1 MIAAIACKEFLA
13 GVLTYRFAMA
23 FGACAVLMGLS
34 AYALVDEYAL
44 RVEAHEVQVVQER
57 AQLDNIKVYAQLL
70 EYQPFTHRPPSPL
83 AIFGEGLKDRLG
95 NVLHFSHG
103 SVPTLLSAPQDSNPL
118 MHAFPVFDLATISAL
133 LLSLVALFF
142 AYDSVSG
149 ERQAGT
155 LSLLFSNPVPR
166 THLLLGKWLGGLAC
180 TGLPVVAGFG
190 VALLVAFSEPAV
202 HFTGDEW
209 LRIALILL
217 ATLLYA
223 SVFYLLGLWLSVRVD
238 RPATGLVVAISIWAV
253 VTVVVPT
260 GSAYL
265 VGELMPMEG
274 EREAREV
281 RENVEQYEIGWG
293 WQSELVELI
302 EEENLPGPRLS
313 YRNPAFLR
321 GMVVGSGFYRELIP
335 RVQAFYGAHELRRI
349 RDAERMGRL
358 EEEVLADRIAQV
370 RLDQTI
376 RRLLVTPAFPGA
388 VSTLAG
394 TDLSSYRGFIEHTR
408 RCRGDLVDWLRES
421 GIFSSPR
428 YFTPDDVNRAA
439 SRQELRALFE
449 ELGPRTDLSRNQ
461 KAAMISD
468 MLGGT
473 SFRDWDPID
482 LSRLPAFPPYRATM
496 STVLPNAALDLAL
509 LALANVLLLM
519 LAVHGFLRRE
529 VV

>member
-1 MIAAIACKEFLA
+1 MIAAIAYKEFLA
-13 GVLTYRFAMA
+13 GVLTYRFALA

-44 RVEAHEVQVVQER
+44 RAEAHEVEVVR
-57 AQLDNIKVYAQLL
+57 ARAELDNIKVYAQLL
-70 EYQPFTHRPPSPL
+70 EYPPFTHRPPSPL
-83 AIFGEGLKDRLG
+83 AIFGEGLEDRLG

-166 THLLLGKWLGGLAC
+166 AHLLLGKWLGGLAC
-180 TGLPVVAGFG
+180 TGLPVVAGFV
-190 VALLVAFSEPAV
+190 VALLVAVSEPAV
-202 HFTGDEW
+202 HFIGDEW

-223 SVFYLLGLWLSVRVD
+223 SLFYLLGLWLSVRVD

-265 VGELMPMEG
+265 VAELMPMEG

-281 RENVEQYEIGWG
+281 RENVEQYEIGYG
-293 WQSELVELI
+293 VRELHDLLDKERLPYGNAGFGGGFLQSTVT
-302 EEENLPGPRLS
+302 
-313 YRNPAFLR
+313 
-321 GMVVGSGFYRELIP
+321 GSGFYRELILEF
-335 RVQAFYGAHELRRI
+335 QAFYAEYEPQRI
-349 RDAERMGRL
+349 RDAERIGRL
-358 EEEVLADRIAQV
+358 DDQVLADRIAQV
-370 RLDQTI
+370 RLDRTI
-376 RRLLVTPAFPGA
+376 RRLLVAPAFPGA
-388 VSTLAG
+388 VSALAG
-394 TDLSSYRGFIEHTR
+394 TDLSSHHAFIEHAR
-408 RCRGDLVDWLRES
+408 RCRQNLVAWLRES

-428 YFTPDDVNRAA
+428 YFTPDDVDGAVG
-439 SRQELRALFE
+439 RQELRAFME
-449 ELGPRTDLSRNQ
+449 EMRSRTDLPR
-461 KAAMISD
+461 AEMRAMLRDII
-468 MLGGT
+468 GAT
-473 SFRDWDPID
+473 AWRDWDQAD
-482 LSRLPAFPPYRATM
+482 LSGLPAFPPYRATLSEVM
-496 STVLPNAALDLAL
+496 PHAAVDLAL
-509 LALANVLLLM
+509 LALANVLLLL

>member
-1 MIAAIACKEFLA
+1 MIDAIACKEFLA

-44 RVEAHEVQVVQER
+44 RAEAHEVQVVQER
-57 AQLDNIKVYAQLL
+57 AELDNVKVYAQLL

-83 AIFGEGLKDRLG
+83 AIFGEGLEDRLG

-166 THLLLGKWLGGLAC
+166 AHLLLGKWLGGLAC
-180 TGLPVVAGFG
+180 TGLPVVAGFA
-190 VALLVAFSEPAV
+190 VALLVALSEPAV

-223 SVFYLLGLWLSVRVD
+223 SVFYLLGLWLSVRVA

-253 VTVVVPT
+253 LTVVVPT

-281 RENVEQYEIGWG
+281 REGAETSDRRLWEELGKLTREDRIPGSWVRHGADMIIGSG
-293 WQSELVELI
+293 FSRELI
-302 EEENLPGPRLS
+302 EQ
-313 YRNPAFLR
+313 A
-321 GMVVGSGFYRELIP
+321 
-335 RVQAFYGAHELRRI
+335 QAFYRDHEPQRI
-349 RDAERMGRL
+349 RDAERLGRL
-358 EEEVLADRIAQV
+358 DDQILVDRIAQV
-370 RLDQTI
+370 RLDRTV
-376 RRLLVTPAFPGA
+376 RRFLVTPAFPGA
-388 VSTLAG
+388 VSALAG
-394 TDLSSYRGFIEHTR
+394 TDLASYHGFIEHAR
-408 RCRGDLVDWLRES
+408 RCRQDLVARLRES

-428 YFTPDDVNRAA
+428 YFTPDDAERALG
-439 SRQELRALFE
+439 RQELKAQMD
-449 ELGPRTDLSRNQ
+449 ELKSRSDLSRAE
-461 KAAMISD
+461 KRAMTREI
-468 MLGGT
+468 LGVIP
-473 SFRDWDPID
+473 FQEWDHVDP
-482 LSRLPAFPPYRATM
+482 SRLPAFPPYRAT
-496 STVLPNAALDLAL
+496 LPEVVPHAAVDLAL
-509 LALANVLLLM
+509 LALANVVLLL
-519 LAVHGFLRRE
+519 LAVHGFVRRE

>member
-1 MIAAIACKEFLA
+1 MIAAIAYKEFLA
-13 GVLTYRFAMA
+13 SVLTYRFALA

-34 AYALVDEYAL
+34 AYALVEEYVL
-44 RVEAHEVQVVQER
+44 RVEAHEVEVVQARGE
-57 AQLDNIKVYAQLL
+57 LDNIKVYAQLL

-83 AIFGEGLKDRLG
+83 AIFGEGLEDRLG

-166 THLLLGKWLGGLAC
+166 AHLLLAKWLGGLAC
-180 TGLPVVAGFG
+180 TGLPVMAGFG
-190 VALLVAFSEPAV
+190 VALLVAVSEPAV

-223 SVFYLLGLWLSVRVD
+223 SVFYLLGLWLSVRFD

-253 VTVVVPT
+253 LTVVVPT
-260 GSAYL
+260 ASAYL

-281 RENVEQYEIGWG
+281 REQVARIEIGWG
-293 WQSELVELI
+293 WRSDLQELI
-302 EEENLPGPRLS
+302 EEEGLPGPTKPRS
-313 YRNPAFLR
+313 GGAFLR
-321 GMVVGSGFYRELIP
+321 DYVAGSGYYRELM
-335 RVQAFYGAHELRRI
+335 RKVQAFYAEHEVRRI
-349 RDAERMGRL
+349 RDAERIGRL
-358 EEEVLADRIAQV
+358 DEEVLADRIAQV
-370 RLDQTI
+370 RLDRTI

-388 VSTLAG
+388 VSALAG
-394 TDLSSYRGFIEHTR
+394 TDQSSYRGFIEHTR
-408 RCRGDLVDWLRES
+408 RCRGDLVAWLRES

-428 YFTPDDVNRAA
+428 YFTPDDVEQAV
-439 SRQELRALFE
+439 SRHELQALFE
-449 ELGPRTDLSRNQ
+449 ELGPRTDLSRAE
-461 KAAMISD
+461 KAAMISEL
-468 MLGGT
+468 LGGT
-473 SFRDWDPID
+473 SFREWDRVD
-482 LSRLPAFPPYRATM
+482 LSRLPAFPTYRATLA
-496 STVLPNAALDLAL
+496 TVLPHAALDLAL
-509 LALANVLLLM
+509 LVLANVLLLL
-519 LAVHGFLRRE
+519 LAVHGFLQRE

>member
-1 MIAAIACKEFLA
+1 MIAAVAYKEFLA

-57 AQLDNIKVYAQLL
+57 AELDNIKVYAQLL

-83 AIFGEGLKDRLG
+83 AIFGEGLEDRLG

-166 THLLLGKWLGGLAC
+166 AHLLLGKWLGGLAC
-180 TGLPVVAGFG
+180 TGLPVVAGFA
-190 VALLVAFSEPAV
+190 VALLVALSEPAL

-209 LRIALILL
+209 LRIALILA

-223 SVFYLLGLWLSVRVD
+223 SLFYLLGLWLSVRVD

-253 VTVVVPT
+253 LTVVVPT
-260 GSAYL
+260 ASAYL

-281 RENVEQYEIGWG
+281 RKQVRQEELNKRRF
-293 WQSELVELI
+293 SEVVDLLQGP
-302 EEENLPGPRLS
+302 LPIGPRLFS
-313 YRNPAFLR
+313 GGYLEGIAI
-321 GMVVGSGFYRELIP
+321 GSGLYRELVP
-335 RVQAFYGAHELRRI
+335 KVQAFYAEYEPHRI
-349 RDAERMGRL
+349 REAEKIGRL
-358 EEEVLADRIAQV
+358 DDQILADRVAQV
-370 RLDQTI
+370 RLDRTI
-376 RRLLVTPAFPGA
+376 RRLLVATAFPGA
-388 VSTLAG
+388 VSALAG
-394 TDLSSYRGFIEHTR
+394 TDLASYHGFIEHAR
-408 RCRGDLVDWLRES
+408 RCRGDLVAWLRQG
-421 GIFSSPR
+421 GILSSPR
-428 YFTPDDVNRAA
+428 YFTPDDVERAVG
-439 SRQELRALFE
+439 RQELRAYVD
-449 ELGPRTDLSRNQ
+449 ELRSRVDLSWAERR
-461 KAAMISD
+461 AMIHD
-468 MLGGT
+468 FLGGT
-473 SFRDWDPID
+473 ALREWDTVD
-482 LSRLPAFPPYRATM
+482 LSRLPAFAPYRATL
-496 STVLPNAALDLAL
+496 SEVVPHAAVDLSL

>member
-1 MIAAIACKEFLA
+1 MIAAIAYKEFLA
-13 GVLTYRFAMA
+13 SVLTYRFALA

-44 RVEAHEVQVVQER
+44 RVEAHEVEVVR
-57 AQLDNIKVYAQLL
+57 ARAELDNIKVYAQLL
-70 EYQPFTHRPPSPL
+70 EYPPFTHRPPSPM
-83 AIFGEGLKDRLG
+83 AIFGEGLEDRLG

-166 THLLLGKWLGGLAC
+166 AHLLLGKWLGGLAC

-190 VALLVAFSEPAV
+190 VALLVAMSEPAV

-209 LRIALILL
+209 LRVALILA

-281 RENVEQYEIGWG
+281 REHVEQVEIGYG
-293 WQSELVELI
+293 RMRELRELL
-302 EEENLPGPRLS
+302 EEDRLPSGNRRFS
-313 YRNPAFLR
+313 GGFLD
-321 GMVVGSGFYRELIP
+321 GMIIGSGFHRELIP
-335 RVQAFYGAHELRRI
+335 KVQAFYGENEPQRI
-349 RDAERMGRL
+349 RDAEKIGRL
-358 EEEVLADRIAQV
+358 DDQILADRIAQV
-370 RLDQTI
+370 RLDRTI
-376 RRLLVTPAFPGA
+376 RRLLVAPAFPGA
-388 VSTLAG
+388 VSALAG
-394 TDLSSYRGFIEHTR
+394 TDLSSYHGFIEHGR
-408 RCRGDLVDWLRES
+408 RCRQDLVAWLRES
-421 GIFSSPR
+421 GTISSSR
-428 YFTPDDVNRAA
+428 YFTPDDVERAVG
-439 SRQELRALFE
+439 RQELRAFME
-449 ELGPRTDLSRNQ
+449 EMRSRTDLPR
-461 KAAMISD
+461 AEMRAMLWDIVGASD
-468 MLGGT
+468 M
-473 SFRDWDPID
+473 REWDSVD
-482 LSRLPAFPPYRATM
+482 LSRLPAFSPYRTTL
-496 STVLPNAALDLAL
+496 STVLPNAAVDLAL

>member
-1 MIAAIACKEFLA
+1 MIASIARKEFLA
-13 GVLTYRFAMA
+13 GVLTYRFALA

-44 RVEAHEVQVVQER
+44 RVEDHEVEVVR
-57 AQLDNIKVYAQLL
+57 ARAELDNIKVYAQLL
-70 EYQPFTHRPPSPL
+70 EYPPFTHRPPSPL
-83 AIFGEGLKDRLG
+83 SIFGEGLEGRLD

-103 SVPTLLSAPQDSNPL
+103 SVPTLLAASQNSNPL

-155 LSLLFSNPVPR
+155 LALLLSNPVPR
-166 THLLLGKWLGGLAC
+166 AHLLLGKWLGGLAC

-223 SVFYLLGLWLSVRVD
+223 SVFYLLGLCLSVHVD
-238 RPATGLVVAISIWAV
+238 RPATGLVMAISIWAV
-253 VTVVVPT
+253 LTVVLPT

-281 RENVEQYEIGWG
+281 REGVERDHGWVV
-293 WQSELVELI
+293 SDLMETMR
-302 EEENLPGPRLS
+302 EEGLPLGHSRYGQFS
-313 YRNPAFLR
+313 AI
-321 GMVVGSGFYRELIP
+321 GSGFYRELIP
-335 RVQAFYGAHELRRI
+335 KIQALYGEREPKRI
-349 RDAERMGRL
+349 RYAEKIGRL
-358 EEEVLADRIAQV
+358 DDQILADRIAQV
-370 RLDQTI
+370 RLDRTI
-376 RRLLVTPAFPGA
+376 HRILMTPAFPKA
-388 VSTLAG
+388 VAALAG
-394 TDLSSYRGFIEHTR
+394 TDLSSYHGFIQHAR
-408 RCRGDLVDWLRES
+408 RCRQDLVAWLRET
-421 GIFSSPR
+421 GTFSSPR
-428 YFTPDDVNRAA
+428 YFTPDDVERVVG
-439 SRQELRALFE
+439 RQELRAYVD
-449 ELGPRTDLSRNQ
+449 ELRSRTDLSWAERG
-461 KAAMISD
+461 AMTWDI
-468 MLGGT
+468 LGVT
-473 SFRDWDPID
+473 PFQEWDQVD
-482 LSRLPAFPPYRATM
+482 LSRLPAFARYRPTLW
-496 STVLPNAALDLAL
+496 TVLPHAAVDLAL
-509 LALANVLLLM
+509 LGLANVLLLM

>member
-1 MIAAIACKEFLA
+1 MIAAIAYKEFLA
-13 GVLTYRFAMA
+13 SVLTYRFALA

-44 RVEAHEVQVVQER
+44 RVEAHEVEVVR
-57 AQLDNIKVYAQLL
+57 ARAELDNIKVYAQLL
-70 EYQPFTHRPPSPL
+70 EYPPFTHRPPSPL
-83 AIFGEGLKDRLG
+83 AIFGEGLEDRLG

-166 THLLLGKWLGGLAC
+166 AHLLLGKWLGGLAC
-180 TGLPVVAGFG
+180 TGLPVIAGFG
-190 VALLVAFSEPAV
+190 VALLVAVSEPAV

-209 LRIALILL
+209 LRIALILV

-223 SVFYLLGLWLSVRVD
+223 SVFYLLGVCLSVYVD

-260 GSAYL
+260 ASAYL

-281 RENVEQYEIGWG
+281 RDGAETSERRLWDELAKVTREDRLPGSWVQYGGGMIIGSG
-293 WQSELVELI
+293 FSRELI
-302 EEENLPGPRLS
+302 EK
-313 YRNPAFLR
+313 A
-321 GMVVGSGFYRELIP
+321 
-335 RVQAFYGAHELRRI
+335 QAFYGDYEPQRI
-349 RDAERMGRL
+349 RDAEKIGRL
-358 EEEVLADRIAQV
+358 DDQILVDRLAQV
-370 RLDQTI
+370 RLDRTI
-376 RRLLVTPAFPGA
+376 RRILIAPVLPKA
-388 VSTLAG
+388 VAALAG
-394 TDLSSYRGFIEHTR
+394 TDLSSYHGFIEHAR
-408 RCRGDLVDWLRES
+408 RCRQDLIAWLRES

-428 YFTPDDVNRAA
+428 YFTSDGGERALG
-439 SRQELRALFE
+439 RQELKARVD
-449 ELGPRTDLSRNQ
+449 ELKSRTDLSR
-461 KAAMISD
+461 AERRARIRAVVGATD
-468 MLGGT
+468 M
-473 SFRDWDPID
+473 REWDPVD
-482 LSRLPAFPPYRATM
+482 LSRMPASPPYRATL
-496 STVLPNAALDLAL
+496 SEVAPHAAVDLAL
-509 LALANVLLLM
+509 LALANVLLLL